1 MTFNSLAFVI
11 FYPALLLLYFLL
23 PHRARLPLL
32 LVASYFFY
40 MYYQP
45 SLIFLILATT
55 LVSWLAAWGIE
66 RSQSRAL
73 RRFLLSITLI
83 VCLGTLF
90 FYKYFDFLMGS
101 VVGLIRFFGGEASPI
116 VLSLVLPVGISF
128 YTFQTLS
135 YVIDVYRGKIAH
147 ERNFFY
153 YALFVSFFP
162 QLVAGPIERPEN
174 LLPQLKE
181 KHTFT
186 AISKRSALRIS
197 LRKRSISFIT
207 HPRRQRR
214 SEF

>member
-11 FYPALLLLYFLL
+11 FYPCVLLLYFLL

-32 LVASYFFY
+32 LTASYFFY

-45 SLIFLILATT
+45 TLIFLILGTT
-55 LVSWLAAWGIE
+55 AVSWLSAWGIS
-66 RSQSRAL
+66 RSRSGAL
-73 RRFLLSITLI
+73 RRLLLALTLI
-83 VCLGTLF
+83 VCIGTLF

-101 VVGLIRFFGGEASPI
+101 IAGLVRFLGGTASPI

-135 YVIDVYRGKIAH
+135 YVIDIYRDRIPH
-147 ERNFFY
+147 EKNFLY

-181 KHTFT
+181 YSQIDYEF
-186 AISKRSALRIS
+186 
-197 LRKRSISFIT
+197 SIFAKD
-207 HPRRQRR
+207 
-214 SEF
+214 